1 MEDSFINI
9 TSQNRSYDDS
19 TTIYFNTEQK
29 ILDVVKCIIICIGLP
44 LTLVAIHGFC
54 SLVRNDHVA
63 PIYIINLLISDLIQL
78 CCMIVE
84 VVLPED
90 SIITEIFFFIY
101 FWGLTASVGFMMCV
115 AMERYL
121 VIAWPLWYRF
131 RRTIKT
137 SVVVCVVVWTLPL
150 FFLVFVH
157 FLQYSQVTHTIFAV
171 FFLLPFPLFIFFLR
185 GTVKALSAA
194 ISVPADEKRRIV
206 AILVLVLLIY
216 TLLFLPTIIWFLVKD
231 DKYNDALRHV
241 SFMFVRLSPLADV
254 FLYVFSRKGA
264 VDKLL
269 ASLCRCRMDS
279 DDRNRPTA

>member
-19 TTIYFNTEQK
+19 TTISYDNEQK
-29 ILDVVKCIIICIGLP
+29 IMDVVTCIIICIGLP
-44 LTLVAIHGFC
+44 LTLV
-54 SLVRNDHVA
+54 RNDHTA

-78 CCMIVE
+78 CYMIVE
-84 VVLPED
+84 VVQHED

-101 FWGLTASVGFMMCV
+101 LWGLMASVGFMVCV

-121 VIAWPLWYRF
+121 VITWPLWYRF

-150 FFLVFVH
+150 LIFLSVVFLADLDNMLIIFGV
-157 FLQYSQVTHTIFAV
+157 FL
-171 FFLLPFPLFIFFLR
+171 LLPFPLLIFFLGR
-185 GTVKALSAA
+185 TVKALSSA
-194 ISVPADEKRRIV
+194 ISVPLNEKQRIV
-206 AILVLVLLIY
+206 AILILVLLIY
-216 TLLFLPTIIWFLVKD
+216 TLLFLPTIIWFLVEEAE
-231 DKYNDALRHV
+231 YNDALRCV
-241 SFMFVRLSPLADV
+241 SYMFVRLSPLADL

-279 DDRNRPTA
+279 DDSNRPTA